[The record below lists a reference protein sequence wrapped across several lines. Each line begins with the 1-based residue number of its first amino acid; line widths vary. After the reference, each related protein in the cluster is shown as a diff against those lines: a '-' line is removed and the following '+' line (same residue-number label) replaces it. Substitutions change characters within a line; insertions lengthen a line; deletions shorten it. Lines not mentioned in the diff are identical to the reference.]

1 MATALDVISLQQ
13 AKDHLVIDFND
24 YDQQIQGLIE
34 TAISLVEQY
43 TDYRLYERVETFYAT
58 TCSTNIVTY
67 PITVTDVVNEA
78 GDVVTGY
85 KTRNLP
91 LSITLYVPNQ
101 SVITA
106 DVGYATVGE
115 IPHSLVSAAYK
126 IITYLF
132 ENKDVYS
139 VGLPVDVQLLL
150 NQWRRSPTF

>member
-1 MATALDVISLQQ
+1 MATPLDVISLQQ

-24 YDQQIQGLIE
+24 FDAQITGLIS

-43 TDYRLYERVETFYAT
+43 TDYRLYQRAETIYAT
-58 TCSTNIVTY
+58 SCKTNITIY
-67 PITVTDVVNEA
+67 PIVIVSVVDKDDA
-78 GDVVTGY
+78 QVMDY
-85 KTRNLP
+85 RTRNLP

-106 DVGYATVGE
+106 NVGYASIAD

-132 ENKDVYS
+132 ENKDAY
-139 VGLPVDVQLLL
+139 GATIPYDVQLLL
-150 NQWRRSPTF
+150 NQFRRSATF